1 MLAIII
7 LKAFTPFIVCLPAFL
22 TQLSLRSVNR
32 FSTTKHLNGIQ
43 ETYTLNA
50 RKPAHVLD
58 VERLKLL
65 RVKRSVLYVRAKI
78 MLSTEKEL
86 KIGRI

>member
-1 MLAIII
+1 MISED
-7 LKAFTPFIVCLPAFL
+7 K
-22 TQLSLRSVNR
+22 
-32 FSTTKHLNGIQ
+32 TTKRLNGIQ